1 MKHWDAV
8 LRITQYLRRVTE
20 RKEQSRT
27 GVLHLRILVTVSL
40 TLRQTLIVWILIV
53 PLTTDVQSQDT
64 VLSWK
69 NRSQTTVA
77 LSFMDT
83 KYMTAC
89 ASWLSMLLDQMG
101 VEIFKRFVL
110 KEDY

>member
-64 VLSWK
+64 VLCLPVHLYILEESISDYSGFVIYGYK
-69 NRSQTTVA
+69 IYDSLCIMVIDVTRSNGSRN
-77 LSFMDT
+77 L
-83 KYMTAC
+83 
-89 ASWLSMLLDQMG
+89 
-101 VEIFKRFVL
+101 
-110 KEDY
+110 

>member
-53 PLTTDVQSQDT
+53 PLTR
-64 VLSWK
+64 
-69 NRSQTTVA
+69 RSVA
-77 LSFMDT
+77 GYSFMSAGAPIYHGRID
-83 KYMTAC
+83 
-89 ASWLSMLLDQMG
+89 LRLQ
-101 VEIFKRFVL
+101 
-110 KEDY
+110 